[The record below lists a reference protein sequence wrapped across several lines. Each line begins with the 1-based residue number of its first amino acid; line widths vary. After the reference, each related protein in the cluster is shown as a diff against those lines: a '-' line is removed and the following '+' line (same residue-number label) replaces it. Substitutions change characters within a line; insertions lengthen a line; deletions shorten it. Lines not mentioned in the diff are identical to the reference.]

1 MANLENSHP
10 DMFNHM
16 LNQGFTVSLSRQSF
30 TNIKYRVIKLLKWLS
45 VVRQKTLED
54 CQEKQ
59 SEGCMQVNVGCEL
72 TNGSFEI
79 EIDTKKII

>member
-10 DMFNHM
+10 DMLNHM

-30 TNIKYRVIKLLKWLS
+30 TNIEYRLIKLLKRLS
-45 VVRQKTLED
+45 MVRQKTLED

-59 SEGCMQVNVGCEL
+59 SERWMQVNVGCEL
-72 TNGSFEI
+72 ISGSIETEI
-79 EIDTKKII
+79 

>member
-16 LNQGFTVSLSRQSF
+16 VNKVLLFPCLGNRLLE
-30 TNIKYRVIKLLKWLS
+30 YRVIKLLIWLLIL
-45 VVRQKTLED
+45 RQKILED

-59 SEGCMQVNVGCEL
+59 KMLVQVSVECEL
-72 TNGSFEI
+72 TI
-79 EIDTKKII
+79 

>member
-45 VVRQKTLED
+45 VMRQKTLED

-59 SEGCMQVNVGCEL
+59 SERCMQVNAGCEL